1 MFQYTQFSKSVL
13 FTSLNLISR
22 AKPLVFRNSFFPSIP
37 KTFVSN
43 ISTYG
48 SRAADRLAGKTVLL
62 TGASSGIGQATALE
76 LAAAANGNLKL
87 IISARR
93 SDRLQKLK
101 SSLESKYP
109 SIKVLP
115 LPLDVSNYHT
125 IPKFVSDLPKDF
137 ADVDILINN
146 AGLVKGLENVG
157 DVSQS
162 DIETMFNTNVL
173 GLITLT
179 QAILPILKKKNSG
192 DILNIGSIA
201 GKDPYPG
208 GSIYCA
214 TKAAVLS
221 FTHSLRK
228 ETIDTQI
235 RVLQVDPGAV
245 ETEFSLVR
253 FRGDQGKADN
263 VYKGMEPLVAQDI
276 AEIITFAL
284 TRRQNVVMAETL
296 VFPTNQ
302 ASAFHVYKKE

>member
-1 MFQYTQFSKSVL
+1 MFQYNQFSKSVL

-22 AKPLVFRNSFFPSIP
+22 SKTLVSRNSVFPSIP

-48 SRAADRLAGKTVLL
+48 SKAADRLAGKTVLL

-125 IPKFVSDLPKDF
+125 IPKFVTDLPKDF
-137 ADVDILINN
+137 ADIDILINN

-235 RVLQVDPGAV
+235 RILQVDPGAV

-263 VYKGMEPLVAQDI
+263 VYKGMEPLVAEDI

-302 ASAFHVYKKE
+302 ASAFHVYKK